1 MEQNQNPQNDEET
14 TKHPGGRPLKFKT
27 VKELEEKI
35 DAYFKSCWEQKIDMW
50 GNPVFVKDKD
60 GKKTDEPVMKHSRPY
75 TITGLAVAL
84 DTTRETL
91 IDYES
96 GKYDDPEADKDLCS
110 QFSDTIKRAK
120 AMCHQY
126 AEESLFNK
134 NAAGPIFNLKNNYG
148 WKEKTEVDLTSKG
161 EKLNN
166 AESEESLNKIADE
179 VAKKLKEQKTS

>member
-1 MEQNQNPQNDEET
+1 MDQNQNPQNEET
-14 TKHPGGRPLKFKT
+14 PKHPGGRPLKFKT

-60 GKKTDEPVMKHSRPY
+60 GKKTDEKVMVQSRPY

-84 DTTRETL
+84 GTSRQTL
-91 IDYES
+91 LEYQGEVDGRGENL
-96 GKYDDPEADKDLCS
+96 DPEFADA
-110 QFSDTIKRAK
+110 IKRAK
-120 AMCHQY
+120 EMCHEF
-126 AEESLFNK
+126 AESALFK
-134 NAAGPIFNLKNNYG
+134 GNAAGPIFNLKNNYG

-161 EKLNN
+161 EKLSN